1 MIRYLVFRIIALSVL
16 ILSIPLLVKTAS
28 AGDIPIFDA
37 TDYPIDA
44 FQIDVVPDGHAV
56 SIAGQDNPHR
66 APNHFVI
73 RTADGYMTVDNF
85 RDGRQASGYIK
96 ASAHSPAAYLFGD
109 LGATFPYVMNALQ
122 TDYPRV
128 KILVI
133 KDVLGGF
140 EMGPILDG
148 MQMIYDAGMAT
159 VLEHDSMVSSA
170 GTYVFMAGKYR
181 HVMDGAKIGVH
192 DFGTKDSQRADDDMP
207 LVKAIGDFIKK
218 TDVGDGIY
226 DFIRSHPHDTM
237 YWMTAHDI
245 KKYNI
250 NNATLAHIEKIT
262 GANASKN

>member
-1 MIRYLVFRIIALSVL
+1 MLRTFIA
-16 ILSIPLLVKTAS
+16 ILTPLFFLQKAI
-28 AGDIPIFDA
+28 AGDVPIFDA

-44 FQIDVVPDGHAV
+44 FQIDVVSDGHAV
-56 SIAGQDNPHR
+56 SIAGQDSPHR

-96 ASAHSPAAYLFGD
+96 VTADSPAAYLFGD
-109 LGATFPYVMNALQ
+109 LGATFPYVINALQ

-140 EMGPILDG
+140 EMAPILDG

-159 VLEHDSMVSSA
+159 VLEPDSMVASA

-181 HVMDGAKIGVH
+181 HVMQGAKIGVH
-192 DFGTKDSQRADDDMP
+192 DFGTKDNQKAPDDMP
-207 LVKAIGDFIKK
+207 LVKAIGDFMQK
-218 TDVGDGIY
+218 TGIAHDMY

-237 YWMTAHDI
+237 YWLTPAEL

-250 NNATLAHIEKIT
+250 NNATLADIEKIT